1 MNKNILWVVVA
12 VVIIGLVFWM
22 GGSSKNS
29 GSENSSTATTTDSTN
44 TKTEVKV
51 PVSSKPVTNTVK
63 NVSFTNI
70 LPRVGNYQCDY
81 NSVTQQ
87 ERITNTIY
95 LSDGKMRGEFRS
107 VTANGSIS
115 SMMVYDGSYL
125 YVWTEGKTT
134 GTVTQPK
141 SISDFPTIIPKDILS
156 STSLGSGLNN
166 ASWSCHPWSVD
177 KTMLAKP
184 SYLKV

>member
-1 MNKNILWVVVA
+1 MNKNILWVGLA
-12 VVIIGLVFWM
+12 VVIIGLVFWL
-22 GGSSKNS
+22 GSGPMS
-29 GSENSSTATTTDSTN
+29 GVDTNSSTATTTDSTSV
-44 TKTEVKV
+44 KTEVKV

-70 LPRVGNYQCDY
+70 LPKVGNYQCDY
-81 NSVTQQ
+81 SSVTQQ

-95 LSDGKMRGEFRS
+95 LSEGKMRGEFRS
-107 VTANGSIS
+107 TTANSSIS
-115 SMMVYDGSYL
+115 NIMVYDGSYL
-125 YVWTEGKTT
+125 YVWAEGKTT

-141 SISDFPTIIPKDILS
+141 SVSDFPAIIPKDILS

>member
-1 MNKNILWVVVA
+1 MNKNILWTVLA
-12 VVIIGLVFWM
+12 VVIIGLVFWL
-22 GGSSKNS
+22 GSGSKNVDNKNI
-29 GSENSSTATTTDSTN
+29 ETATTTDSTN
-44 TKTEVKV
+44 VKTGVKV

-81 NSVTQQ
+81 DSVTQQ
-87 ERITNTIY
+87 ERTANTIY
-95 LSDGKMRGEFRS
+95 LSDGKMRAEFR
-107 VTANGSIS
+107 TIKANGSIANI
-115 SMMVYDGSYL
+115 MVYDGSYL
-125 YVWTEGKTT
+125 YVWTEGKST

-141 SISDFPTIIPKDILS
+141 SISDFPTIIPKEILS
-156 STSLGSGLNN
+156 STSLGSGLNS